1 MFDDTLVDPVPRHRR
16 LATAFAA
23 LSHLFV
29 IGLVVALTS
38 ERPVALFINP
48 PCSDLAITHV
58 TFRPPPPPFPPGQSP
73 DAAPHLVPIN
83 RPTSDAGDVKAEAVN
98 DESETETTENLVSG
112 YPLVV
117 GGICGCVEGGVTGS
131 LEFFQPAQIDAH
143 GASRAAFH
151 AGASGS
157 RCTDSE
163 QARRRQADISSV
175 GTPPP
180 DTGNRRPRRG
190 HRRNR
195 PRRRRSRLA
204 VDRVA
209 RPCGDRC
216 GSAMALYAGCPEWSR
231 RPGGPD
237 RHRDL
242 RSLKRA

>member
-38 ERPVALFINP
+38 ARPVALFINP

-98 DESETETTENLVSG
+98 DESETETNENLVSG

-117 GGICGCVEGGVTGS
+117 GGICGCVEGGVAGGF
-131 LEFFQPAQIDAH
+131 EFFQPAQIDALTALPLLPSMPVRAGRGVPIPSKLVDVKPTYPPLARH
-143 GASRAAFH
+143 LRTQGIVVLDAGIDETGRVVHVRVLQSIALLDRAAID
-151 AGASGS
+151 AV
-157 RCTDSE
+157 
-163 QARRRQADISSV
+163 RRWRY
-175 GTPPP
+175 TP
-180 DTGNRRPRRG
+180 
-190 HRRNR
+190 
-195 PRRRRSRLA
+195 A
-204 VDRVA
+204 VLN
-209 RPCGDRC
+209 G
-216 GSAMALYAGCPEWSR
+216 
-231 RPGGPD
+231 
-237 RHRDL
+237 
-242 RSLKRA
+242 RAVPVVLTVTVTFVL